1 MVIAWV
7 PSILLSIFLSV
18 VLTIALNLGLGVVLI
33 PALLIGVVAFCA
45 ALVLIRL
52 LTPV

>member
-1 MVIAWV
+1 MVIAWL
-7 PSILLSIFLSV
+7 PSILLSLVLSV
-18 VLTIALNLGLGVVLI
+18 VLTIVLNLGLNVILV

-45 ALVLIRL
+45 AMVLIRL